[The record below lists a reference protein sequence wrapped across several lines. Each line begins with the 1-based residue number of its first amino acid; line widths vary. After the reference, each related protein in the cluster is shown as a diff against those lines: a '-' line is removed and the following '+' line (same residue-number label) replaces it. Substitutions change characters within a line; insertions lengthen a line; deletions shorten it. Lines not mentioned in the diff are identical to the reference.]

1 MHQRIIQLSNPK
13 KLVFKDCLIR
23 KFQNKTETVSRKI
36 KDWISGF
43 SALLCSLFKTLTSWW
58 PVLLPVWPLAL
69 NWCLPTSVRH
79 VKFDH
84 FYSFWSR
91 KLALQFTSSKETI
104 KELRRATLFSLKENN
119 TFLCLCHLME
129 KIECTICLFKPLL
142 QLLCSHFTGKHKQ
155 TRVSLLAKIAFTSNF
170 LVSCRNEC

>member
-1 MHQRIIQLSNPK
+1 MHQRSIQLSNPK

-23 KFQNKTETVSRKI
+23 KFQNKTETVPRKI

-58 PVLLPVWPLAL
+58 PVLLPVWPLAF

-91 KLALQFTSSKETI
+91 KLALQSTSSKETI
-104 KELRRATLFSLKENN
+104 KELQRATLFFVIWQK
-119 TFLCLCHLME
+119 
-129 KIECTICLFKPLL
+129 KPDVLFVYRK
-142 QLLCSHFTGKHKQ
+142 
-155 TRVSLLAKIAFTSNF
+155 VAKFGQDGASERFWSIAFTRD
-170 LVSCRNEC
+170 LVVIFSAI

>member
-1 MHQRIIQLSNPK
+1 MSINCWTIWNQFLKTVI
-13 KLVFKDCLIR
+13 FR
-23 KFQNKTETVSRKI
+23 KFQNKTETVLKKI

-58 PVLLPVWPLAL
+58 PVLLPVWPLAF

-104 KELRRATLFSLKENN
+104 KELRRATL
-119 TFLCLCHLME
+119 
-129 KIECTICLFKPLL
+129 
-142 QLLCSHFTGKHKQ
+142 CSQTERLSKQ
-155 TRVSLLAKIAFTSNF
+155 TTINF
-170 LVSCRNEC
+170 LWLCRTYGEKNWVYCIDTAR